1 MARAKRQT
9 DIETTADLETPEIGL
24 DEPGPE
30 EAGQAGD
37 TQGLAGLPEAT
48 SESVRE
54 LAEEGQFFEAAI
66 ASGIED
72 APDADVAEVKTKQV
86 PTDDVP
92 SEYLE
97 RDPDSPKGG

>member
-1 MARAKRQT
+1 MARTRRHT
-9 DIETTADLETPEIGL
+9 NLDPLPVDRTEAD
-24 DEPGPE
+24 DRPGPE

-37 TQGLAGLPEAT
+37 TQGLSGLPEAT

-72 APDADVAEVKTKQV
+72 APDADVAEVKTREV
-86 PTDDVP
+86 PADDVP
-92 SEYLE
+92 DEYLE

>member
-1 MARAKRQT
+1 
-9 DIETTADLETPEIGL
+9 
-24 DEPGPE
+24 
-30 EAGQAGD
+30 
-37 TQGLAGLPEAT
+37 
-48 SESVRE
+48 

-92 SEYLE
+92 GEYLE